1 MLSLATKKDL
11 QYEISRLNNKYCK
24 GGKNKLTLDQAYGGY
39 QVQLTG
45 KRKKTGGWYK
55 NSLGSGCASITT
67 GYESATKTLDAL
79 YKADSKGWLRSSVK
93 HHNRRR

>member
-1 MLSLATKKDL
+1 MKLADWITNIAKVVKTNL
-11 QYEISRLNNKYCK
+11 HY
-24 GGKNKLTLDQAYGGY
+24 QAYGGY

-79 YKADSKGWLRSSVK
+79 YKADSKGWVRSTVK
-93 HHNRRR
+93 HHNRNR